1 MNTKSQAQIDA
12 IANLTAQLKDDIAQ
26 LTADLATFDGVMLGE
41 GHIVMMSDA
50 FCMKFDITNKIVTNP
65 QQTRAVMA
73 TRFTRTDAE
82 RIAATIRNG
91 KGENG
96 RAIHV
101 RAAIELQIQNIS
113 QVLDDIQK
121 I

>member
-1 MNTKSQAQIDA
+1 MNTKSQVA
-12 IANLTAQLKDDIAQ
+12 IEALETLTVQLKGDIAQ
-26 LTADLATFDGVMLGE
+26 LTADLATFDGVMLGQ
-41 GHIVMMSDA
+41 GHVVMMSDA
-50 FCMKFDITNKIVTNP
+50 FCMKFDITNKVVTNP

-73 TRFTRTDAE
+73 TRFTRSDAE

-91 KGENG
+91 NGENG

-101 RAAIELQIQNIS
+101 RAAIELQIKNIS